1 MRVLLAIDAIDSLGG
16 SERHARELLHELVAR
31 GHDARLLLERP
42 PGAGHGLPA
51 DLAPVHVAPDA
62 AAAEGVARALRPD
75 VVHVLSAREPARTR
89 ALARAAPVTRFV
101 QDHTT
106 FCPGLNKIVDAPLGL
121 PRACVEPAGLA
132 CVRRYWLQ
140 GGCACFAP
148 SQSGP
153 LEALHRVGAV
163 LRGLD
168 TLESARGVVVA
179 SDYMRRQLVAS
190 GLSAGRVHVIPYF
203 TLAASR
209 ALRPEPPPPEVEA
222 FAAARAGHLM
232 LASARLVSPD
242 KGIEHLL
249 TTLGKLPARIALV
262 VAGAGPAE
270 AWLRAKCAQEG
281 LAERVCFAG
290 RLSSGQLEALYPR
303 CEVVAF
309 PSTWDEPFGHVGIE
323 AMAHQRPVAAFDV
336 GGVRE
341 WLVEGATGLLAPRGD
356 TDRLAA
362 AIARLFED
370 RSLRLRLGRA
380 GAARVEA
387 LFRPR
392 AHLERLERVLA
403 GAG

>member
-16 SERHARELLHELVAR
+16 SERHARELSRELVAR
-31 GHDARLLLERP
+31 GHDARYLVERP
-42 PGAGHGLPA
+42 PGAGHGLSSDCP
-51 DLAPVHVAPDA
+51 PIHVATDA

-75 VVHVLSAREPARTR
+75 VVHVLSARDPARVR
-89 ALARAAPVTRFV
+89 ALARAAPLTRFV

-106 FCPGLNKIVDAPLGL
+106 FCPGLNKIVDARGGL
-121 PRACVEPAGLA
+121 PRTCDEPAGLA
-132 CVRRYWLQ
+132 CARRYWLE

-148 SQSGP
+148 TQSGP
-153 LEALHRVGAV
+153 LEALHRLGAV
-163 LRGLD
+163 LRDLD
-168 TLESARGVVVA
+168 SLSRARGVVVA
-179 SDYMRRQLVAS
+179 SDYMRREVLAA
-190 GLSAGRVHVIPYF
+190 GLPAERVHVIPYF

-209 ALRPEPPPPEVEA
+209 ALPPEAPPPEVEQ
-222 FAAARAGHLM
+222 FVAAHAGAVL

-281 LAERVCFAG
+281 LARRVCFAG

-309 PSTWDEPFGHVGIE
+309 PSTWDEPFGLVGIE

-336 GGVRE
+336 GGVSE

-362 AIARLFED
+362 ALLRLFED
-370 RSLRLRLGRA
+370 RALRLRLGRA
-380 GAARVEA
+380 GAARVEER
-387 LFRPR
+387 FRPR
-392 AHLERLERVLA
+392 RHVDSLLRVLRGEA
-403 GAG
+403 